1 MGVLTKRIVGFAIND
16 YYFIASTGKTEV
28 NPDGFTVRSSSH
40 YSEKKKDTRMGVFF
54 LFGGDEEDR
63 TLDLTDANRT
73 LSQLSYAPKRNSFQ
87 SPLSIL
93 PQETEFV
100 KRFHPK
106 NIIFL

>member
-16 YYFIASTGKTEV
+16 YYFIASAGKTEV
-28 NPDGFTVRSSSH
+28 NPNGFTVRSSSH

-73 LSQLSYAPKRNSFQ
+73 LSQLSYAPKGTLFKVRCPYYPKKRN
-87 SPLSIL
+87 LSRGFI
-93 PQETEFV
+93 
-100 KRFHPK
+100 PK
-106 NIIFL
+106 I